1 MKKHVDQIQENARM
15 IDQIADNLIED
26 HVEMMLENRTLVE
39 ANEKLQDIIF
49 ELLDE
54 HYPRSC
60 WSDEHIEYEMEQGNM
75 AAPMVKRAY
84 DAIRARGK
92 Q

>member
-1 MKKHVDQIQENARM
+1 MKKIVDQIQENARM
-15 IDQIADNLIED
+15 IDQIADCLLED
-26 HVEMMLENRTLVE
+26 HIELMNGNAALRAE
-39 ANEKLQDIIF
+39 NEKLKDIIF

-60 WSDEHIEYEMEQGNM
+60 WSDEHIEYENSQGNM

-84 DAIRARGK
+84 DAIRARGEK
-92 Q
+92 